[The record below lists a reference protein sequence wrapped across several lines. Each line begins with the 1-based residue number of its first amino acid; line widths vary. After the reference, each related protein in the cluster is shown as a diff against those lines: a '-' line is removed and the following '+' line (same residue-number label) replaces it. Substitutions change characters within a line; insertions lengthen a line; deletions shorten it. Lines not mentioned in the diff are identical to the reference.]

1 MITILKVHFG
11 KSEETSSEML
21 SVFFFSAG
29 KPIFSCLLLLVFLY
43 MKLMDLPSAAVIEI
57 QRCEVVK

>member
-21 SVFFFSAG
+21 SVFFFFSRTTDIQLFASSG
-29 KPIFSCLLLLVFLY
+29 LFIYEIDGFAFSCSY
-43 MKLMDLPSAAVIEI
+43 
-57 QRCEVVK
+57 